1 MPKPLRFLIFVVLA
15 SLDNAAA
22 GVVPPLYAVM
32 ARDFATSEA
41 RLGSVTAVYILLIAL
56 SAAFIGYRSD
66 QGQRKQWLFWGT
78 LLWGGAMVL
87 SGRAQTVEQ
96 FFLWQAVTAV
106 GIGGVS
112 AVGFSVVSDVVPPAR
127 RGVALSLWATAQTLG
142 GGLGAGLATI
152 FGGTNWRLPFFV
164 IAAAG
169 FVFALLYLF
178 FTKPTRRGE
187 AEPELTAVYAAGKS
201 YEYRITRA
209 DLRYILARHSNRWLL
224 LQRFFLALALG
235 STIWIPRWAIARVQ
249 AEGYSLND
257 ATLIGNLFVFLFNIG
272 GFLAIP
278 AGHLGD
284 RWQRQHPLGR
294 LHLALIG
301 LLGSIPFFVILYFL
315 PLRGVAIPTNGSL
328 FAVIGTILWEL
339 FTNGYVALAFIVA
352 LFGVGLF
359 AAEPPNWAALI
370 TDLNLPEQRGTV
382 IGLSR
387 LFSAIGNALS
397 VTLTGWL
404 ITLLTGRFDPP
415 TNYAIGLALFQ
426 LPLLLAAVC
435 YWLMRRHLPGDLT
448 AVRTLL
454 AHRARQIQLDNAAQ

>member
-1 MPKPLRFLIFVVLA
+1 MPKPLHFLIFVILA

-22 GVVPPLYAVM
+22 GVVPPLYGVM
-32 ARDFATSEA
+32 ARDFATSEV
-41 RLGSVTAVYILLIAL
+41 RLGSITAVSLLIMAL
-56 SAAFIGYRSD
+56 SAALIGYRSD
-66 QGQRKQWLFWGT
+66 QGQRQRWLFGGT

-87 SGRAQTVEQ
+87 SGQAETVGQ

-169 FVFALLYLF
+169 LVFALLYLL
-178 FTKPTRRGE
+178 FTSPTRRGE

-201 YEYRITRA
+201 YEYPITRA
-209 DLRYILARHSNRWLL
+209 DLRHIWARRSNRWLL
-224 LQRFFLALALG
+224 LQRFFLTLALG
-235 STIWIPRWAIARVQ
+235 STIWVPRWAIARVQ

-257 ATLIGNLFVFLFNIG
+257 ATLIGNLFVFLFNTG
-272 GFLAIP
+272 GFFSIL
-278 AGHLGD
+278 AGHWGD
-284 RWQRQHPLGR
+284 RWQRRHALGR
-294 LHLALIG
+294 LYLALIG

-315 PLRGVAIPTNGSL
+315 PLRGVAIPTDGSL
-328 FAVIGTILWEL
+328 WAVIGAILAAL
-339 FTNGYVALAFIVA
+339 FTNGYVALAFVVA
-352 LFGVGLF
+352 LLGVGLF

-370 TDLNLPEQRGTV
+370 TDLNLPEQRGTAV
-382 IGLSR
+382 GLSR
-387 LFSAIGNALS
+387 LFSAVGNALS

-404 ITLLTGRFDPP
+404 ITLLTARFAPP

-426 LPLLLAAVC
+426 LPLLLAAAC
-435 YWLMRRHLPGDLT
+435 YWWMRRHLVEELT

-454 AHRARQIQLDNAAQ
+454 AHRAQHITQAGK